1 MIARPKISR
10 NEWKTTEI
18 GAFEVGNFAL
28 FSCPGAERRERAR
41 YEALLDGAARGGTV
55 GGLYAASGFAW
66 LFAAF
71 GLSYAAAFW
80 FSGRYLFRQGDA
92 AVFDGGG
99 DVIEVFFAAIIG
111 VSSVSDAAMPLNVI
125 VGGLAAGANLFGV
138 LEASSAI
145 EPGPTRG
152 GEEDAPLAVDE
163 LRFDGVRFAY
173 PSRRDVEVL
182 AGVSCAI
189 RRGQKVAFVGESGSG
204 KSTVVQLL
212 LRFYDPSGGAILVDG
227 ADLRTLG
234 VARWRRTLGYVGQE
248 PVLFQG
254 SILENIRVSDQ
265 SASTERC
272 RAAARMAEAL
282 DFVDGLPEGFDT
294 AVGQGGGALSGGQ
307 KQRVAIARALL
318 AAPSLLLL
326 DEATSALDNAS
337 EKLVQSTLD
346 HLQERGGMTTLSVS
360 HRLSTVRNADAIFV
374 VSGGVVAEAGTHAEL
389 VERAGIY
396 HKLTAAQDAVH
407 EPDAPGSP
415 KPEALERLESAPRSA
430 SDAAS
435 EKVRAESSAS
445 AAPMNDDDREA
456 AKLKELAELKYE
468 APMSRIFGE
477 FASKKVKLLFPLAL
491 LACCVDGVAM
501 PLQGYVLSE
510 AMTDFYLPYKCPP
523 RCATDDANATD
534 YCWEQTECD
543 DYRPKGTNSP
553 LRREANRNA
562 LAFVAIAA
570 LQFVGVFSK
579 MGIYRYIQEQMTAV
593 ARGRYLAALVKMEI
607 GFFDAPDHS
616 SGALTA
622 ALSKQT
628 QLVAGVTGLGLGGAV
643 SSACAILF
651 GLALALRA
659 CWRLSLAMLAM
670 IPVIMASMAFVF
682 KLIMGD
688 AGESGGAHSGAAAV
702 ASEAVLHVKTVRAA
716 RAEADV
722 LARFAKI
729 TDAVAA
735 EKVGAA
741 WKGGVAYG
749 LGMAIIFTLYLV
761 VFAFGPVCVDE
772 GWCSPT
778 DMWKALFCIMFG
790 AFGAG
795 SSAIFAQDANKAKI
809 AAFDVFA
816 VLDRE
821 SAVDATADSGGA
833 KELKGLDLVFDAVSF
848 AYPARREALVLDGL
862 CLRVPASSTC
872 AFVGPSGS
880 GKSTIIQLVQ
890 RFYEPSSGSVTLGG
904 AALASY
910 DVAYLRSILGFVGQ
924 EPVLFDASLADN
936 VRYGAPD
943 ATDGALAEVAA
954 LAKLDFLLDGRVA
967 WTDGL
972 GPRGG
977 RLSGGQ
983 KQRVAIARALVRDP
997 KLLLLDEATS
1007 ALDSRSE
1014 KLVQEA
1020 LEQARAGRTTLVV
1033 AHRLSTIEDSDQIVV
1048 MVDGTCAES
1057 GTHASLLE
1065 KRGVYHTLQNRAR
1078 A

>member
-1 MIARPKISR
+1 MELAPAKEGRYQAVAPVKEEGAEAVAAPTPPTIPFKKLFKFRDEKDSLAIGISC
-10 NEWKTTEI
+10 
-18 GAFEVGNFAL
+18 VFAL
-28 FSCPGAERRERAR
+28 LQGSSMPMFTVILGDATDAMGGEEDGSYAREMREPLKMMGFLMVFIFITATTHSGLLEWSSQRQGALLRRAYLEAALTRDQAWFDVHDAAALPTRMAVECAKVVDAIGPKFGLLSLVIICFLPVMALSALLIAKGARLEAEQSCGAR

-66 LFAAF
+66 LFSAF

-145 EPGPTRG
+145 EPGPTG
-152 GEEDAPLAVDE
+152 GGAEEAPLAVDE

-189 RRGQKVAFVGESGSG
+189 KRGQKVAFVGESGSG

-254 SILENIRVSDQ
+254 SILENIRVSDKA
-265 SASTERC
+265 ASTERC
-272 RAAARMAEAL
+272 RAAAKMAEAL
-282 DFVDGLPEGFDT
+282 EFVDGLPEGFDT

-318 AAPSLLLL
+318 TTPSLLLL

-389 VERAGIY
+389 VKREGIY

-407 EPDAPGSP
+407 EPDAPGSSP
-415 KPEALERLESAPRSA
+415 EPEALERLESAPRSA

-468 APMSRIFGE
+468 APVSRIFGE

-491 LACCVDGVAM
+491 LACCVDGIAM

-543 DYRPKGTNSP
+543 KYRPRDTNSP

-562 LAFVAIAA
+562 LAFVAIAV

-593 ARGRYLAALVKMEI
+593 AR
-607 GFFDAPDHS
+607 
-616 SGALTA
+616 
-622 ALSKQT
+622 
-628 QLVAGVTGLGLGGAV
+628 AGT
-643 SSACAILF
+643 S
-651 GLALALRA
+651 
-659 CWRLSLAMLAM
+659 
-670 IPVIMASMAFVF
+670 
-682 KLIMGD
+682 
-688 AGESGGAHSGAAAV
+688 
-702 ASEAVLHVKTVRAA
+702 
-716 RAEADV
+716 
-722 LARFAKI
+722 
-729 TDAVAA
+729 
-735 EKVGAA
+735 
-741 WKGGVAYG
+741 
-749 LGMAIIFTLYLV
+749 
-761 VFAFGPVCVDE
+761 
-772 GWCSPT
+772 
-778 DMWKALFCIMFG
+778 
-790 AFGAG
+790 
-795 SSAIFAQDANKAKI
+795 
-809 AAFDVFA
+809 
-816 VLDRE
+816 
-821 SAVDATADSGGA
+821 
-833 KELKGLDLVFDAVSF
+833 
-848 AYPARREALVLDGL
+848 RR
-862 CLRVPASSTC
+862 S
-872 AFVGPSGS
+872 
-880 GKSTIIQLVQ
+880 
-890 RFYEPSSGSVTLGG
+890 
-904 AALASY
+904 
-910 DVAYLRSILGFVGQ
+910 
-924 EPVLFDASLADN
+924 
-936 VRYGAPD
+936 
-943 ATDGALAEVAA
+943 
-954 LAKLDFLLDGRVA
+954 
-967 WTDGL
+967 
-972 GPRGG
+972 
-977 RLSGGQ
+977 
-983 KQRVAIARALVRDP
+983 
-997 KLLLLDEATS
+997 
-1007 ALDSRSE
+1007 
-1014 KLVQEA
+1014 
-1020 LEQARAGRTTLVV
+1020 
-1033 AHRLSTIEDSDQIVV
+1033 
-1048 MVDGTCAES
+1048 
-1057 GTHASLLE
+1057 
-1065 KRGVYHTLQNRAR
+1065 
-1078 A
+1078 